1 MSVPLLGPR
10 AASDPS
16 SVCVLS
22 QTQMFSA
29 CGGQLHAFST
39 LVTSSSKSQVGTI
52 DSHFPSLRWHRS
64 GLSPVE
70 VWVQDVLR
78 CPMIGDASQRGTRAA
93 VSGFLQPG
101 IKCFLP
107 HQQL

>member
-1 MSVPLLGPR
+1 MPLLGPR

-16 SVCVLS
+16 VCLCLS
-22 QTQMFSA
+22 QTQILSA
-29 CGGQLHAFST
+29 RGGQLYAFST
-39 LVTSSSKSQVGTI
+39 LVTSSSKSQVSTT
-52 DSHFPSLRWHRS
+52 DFHFPSLRWHWS
-64 GLSPVE
+64 GLSPAE

-78 CPMIGDASQRGTRAA
+78 CPVIGDASRRCTRAA

-101 IKCFLP
+101 MDCFLP